1 MLRHELSGEIAM
13 STLPQDG
20 LIAVVK
26 RDCPTCVLAA
36 PVLGELARAR
46 GLQVYTQD
54 DPGFPETV
62 PQPIDDTGLDIS
74 HHLKIE
80 VVPTLIRLENGRE
93 VARTFGWDRGE
104 WERLSG
110 LAGLGRDLPESR
122 PGCGARNIE
131 PGTIERLKL
140 RFNET
145 GLKSRRIE
153 IGADEDEQEAMFAR
167 GWSDGL
173 PLVPPTEERVLRMLD
188 GTSRDPQEVIGLVP
202 PALAAAT
209 VEKIAVNAVMAGC
222 KPEYLPVVLAAVE
235 AVLDESF
242 AMHGVLATTMFAGPV
257 VVVNGPVRRRIG
269 MNAKG
274 NALGQGNRANAAIGR
289 ALQLVIRNIGEG
301 RPQEVDRA
309 TLGNPGK
316 LGYCFAEDEEGSCWE
331 PLSVERGVKPG
342 VSAVTVFAGFGLQGI
357 VDQKSRT
364 PESLARSMAESLK
377 AVLSVKLAPACDAL
391 LVICPEHERT
401 FRNAGWSKARLYEE
415 LDRLCEIPGE
425 ELVAGAKGIAE
436 GGPASLA
443 GKIVNKF
450 RPGGLMIVRAGG
462 GAGMFSGIIGGWSS
476 GPRGSTPVTKEVK

>member
-1 MLRHELSGEIAM
+1 M
-13 STLPQDG
+13 STLPEDG
-20 LIAVVK
+20 LVAVVK
-26 RDCPTCVLAA
+26 RDCETCVMTA
-36 PVLGELARAR
+36 PVLGELARAH
-46 GLQVYTQD
+46 GLLVYTQD

-62 PQPIDDTGLDIS
+62 PAPIDDTALDIS
-74 HHLKIE
+74 HRLKIE
-80 VVPTLIRLENGRE
+80 IVPTLIRLEQGRE
-93 VARTFGWDRGE
+93 VARTYGWDRGE

-110 LAGLGRDLPESR
+110 LAGLGRDLPQSR
-122 PGCGARNIE
+122 PGCGAKNIE
-131 PGTIERLKL
+131 PGVLERLKV

-153 IGADEDEQEAMFAR
+153 IGEDEDEVEAMFER

-173 PLVPPTEERVLRMLD
+173 PLVPPTEERVLLMLD
-188 GTSRDPQEVIGLVP
+188 GTNRDPQEVIGLVP

-209 VEKIAVNAVMAGC
+209 VEKIAINAVMAGC

-242 AMHGVLATTMFAGPV
+242 AMHGVLATTQFAGPV
-257 VVVNGPVRRRIG
+257 VIVNGPVRRRIG

-274 NALGQGNRANAAIGR
+274 NALGQGNRANSSIGR

-342 VSAVTVFAGFGLQGI
+342 VSAVTVFAGFGLQGVI
-357 VDQKSRT
+357 DQKSRT

-377 AVLSVKLAPACDAL
+377 AIQSVKLAPACDAI
-391 LVICPEHERT
+391 LVVCPEHERT

-415 LDRLCEIPGE
+415 LYRLCEIPGD

-443 GKIVNKF
+443 GKMVNKF

-476 GPRGSTPVTKEVK
+476 GARGSQPVTREVKP

>member
-1 MLRHELSGEIAM
+1 MGA
-13 STLPQDG
+13 LPENG
-20 LIAVVK
+20 LVAVVK
-26 RDCPTCVLAA
+26 RDCPTCVLTA
-36 PVLGELARAR
+36 PVLGELARRA
-46 GLQVYTQD
+46 GITVYSQD
-54 DPGFPETV
+54 DPSFPETV
-62 PQPIDDTGLDIS
+62 PLRESDLGLDVS
-74 HHLKIE
+74 HRLRIE
-80 VVPTLIRLENGRE
+80 IVPTLIRFERGQE

-104 WERLSG
+104 WQRLSG
-110 LAGLGRDLPESR
+110 LDDLGRDLPEAR
-122 PGCGARNIE
+122 PGCGAKNIE
-131 PGTIERLKL
+131 PGIIERLKV

-153 IGADEDEQEAMFAR
+153 LGDDEDEQEAMFAR

-188 GTSRDPQEVIGLVP
+188 GTSRDPQEVLGLVP

-209 VEKIAVNAVMAGC
+209 VEKVAINAVMAGC

-235 AVLDESF
+235 AVLDEKF
-242 AMHGVLATTMFAGPV
+242 AMHGVLATTQFAGPV
-257 VVVNGPVRRRIG
+257 VIVNGPARRQIG
-269 MNAKG
+269 MNSKG
-274 NALGQGNRANAAIGR
+274 NALGQGNRANSSIGR

-316 LGYCFAEDEEGSCWE
+316 LSYCFAEDEEGSCWE

-342 VSAVTVFAGFGLQGI
+342 QSAVTVFAGFGLQGVI
-357 VDQKSRT
+357 DQKSRD

-377 AVLSVKLAPACDAL
+377 AIQSVKLAPACDAI
-391 LVICPEHERT
+391 LVVCPEHERT

-415 LDRLCEIPGE
+415 LYKLCEIPGE
-425 ELVAGAKGIAE
+425 DLVAGAKGIAE

-443 GKIVNKF
+443 GKRVNKF

-462 GAGMFSGIIGGWSS
+462 GAGMFSGIIAGWSS
-476 GPRGSTPVTKEVK
+476 GERGSIPITREVKN

>member
-1 MLRHELSGEIAM
+1 V
-13 STLPQDG
+13 STLPDDG
-20 LIAVVK
+20 LIAIVK
-26 RDCPTCVLAA
+26 RDCPTCVMTA
-36 PVLGELARAR
+36 PVLGELARRA
-46 GLQVYTQD
+46 GITVYSQD
-54 DPGFPETV
+54 DPGFPDTV
-62 PQPIDDTGLDIS
+62 PLRESDLGLDIS

-80 VVPTLIRLENGRE
+80 IVPTLIRLENGRE
-93 VARTFGWDRGE
+93 VARTYGWDRGE

-110 LAGLGRDLPESR
+110 LAGLGIGLPESQ
-122 PGCGARNIE
+122 PGCGAKNIE
-131 PGTIERLKL
+131 PGVIERLKV

-153 IGADEDEQEAMFAR
+153 LGEDEDVLEAMFAR

-188 GTSRDPQEVIGLVP
+188 GTSRDPQEVLGLVP

-209 VEKIAVNAVMAGC
+209 VEKIAINAVMAGC

-242 AMHGVLATTMFAGPV
+242 AMHGVLATTQFAGPV
-257 VVVNGPVRRRIG
+257 VVVNGPIRRQIG

-274 NALGQGNRANAAIGR
+274 NALGQGNRANSSIGR

-331 PLSVERGVKPG
+331 PLSVERGVRPG
-342 VSAVTVFAGFGLQGI
+342 VSAVTVFAGFGLQGVI
-357 VDQKSRT
+357 DQKSRD
-364 PESLARSMAESLK
+364 PESLSRSMAESLK
-377 AVLSVKLAPACDAL
+377 AIQSVKLAPACDAI
-391 LVICPEHERT
+391 LVVCPEHERT

-415 LDRLCEIPGE
+415 LYRLCEIPGE
-425 ELVAGAKGIAE
+425 ELIAGARGIAE
-436 GGPASLA
+436 GGPPSLA
-443 GKIVNKF
+443 GRTINKF

-476 GPRGSTPVTKEVK
+476 GTRGSVPVTKEVRA

>member
-1 MLRHELSGEIAM
+1 M
-13 STLPQDG
+13 STLPADG
-20 LIAVVK
+20 LVAIVK
-26 RDCPTCVLAA
+26 RDCPTCVLTA
-36 PVLGELARAR
+36 PVLGELARRA
-46 GLQVYTQD
+46 GITVYSQD
-54 DPGFPETV
+54 DPTFPDTV
-62 PQPIDDTGLDIS
+62 PGRQGDLGLDVS
-74 HHLKIE
+74 HQLKIE
-80 VVPTLIRLENGRE
+80 IVPTLIRLENGRE

-104 WERLSG
+104 WERLTGVSD
-110 LAGLGRDLPESR
+110 LGHDLPESQ
-122 PGCGARNIE
+122 PGCGAKNIE
-131 PGTIERLKL
+131 PGVIERLKV

-153 IGADEDEQEAMFAR
+153 LGGDEDEQEAMFER

-173 PLVPPTEERVLRMLD
+173 PLVAPTEERVLRMLD

-209 VEKIAVNAVMAGC
+209 VEKIAINAVMAGC

-242 AMHGVLATTMFAGPV
+242 AMHGVLATTQFAGPV
-257 VVVNGPVRRRIG
+257 VIVNGAVRRRIG

-274 NALGQGNRANAAIGR
+274 NALGQGNRANSSIGR

-316 LGYCFAEDEEGSCWE
+316 LSYCFAEDEEGSCWE
-331 PLSVERGVKPG
+331 PLSVERGLEPG
-342 VSAVTVFAGFGLQGI
+342 VSAVTVFAGFGLQGVI
-357 VDQKSRT
+357 DQKSRD
-364 PESLARSMAESLK
+364 PESLSRSMAESLK
-377 AVLSVKLAPACDAL
+377 AIQSVKIAPACDAI
-391 LVICPEHERT
+391 LVVCPEHERT
-401 FRNAGWSKARLYEE
+401 FREAGWSKARLYEE
-415 LDRLCEIPGE
+415 LYRLCEIPGE
-425 ELVAGAKGIAE
+425 ELVAGARGIAE

-443 GKIVNKF
+443 GTTVNKF

-476 GPRGSTPVTKEVK
+476 GTRGSVPVTREVKN